1 MFMILC
7 AGISKKSSWSLYASF
22 MKAIRE
28 DNIKKHPKNCQ
39 TRIINNN
46 ATVINKIEVKY
57 L

>member
-1 MFMILC
+1 MILC